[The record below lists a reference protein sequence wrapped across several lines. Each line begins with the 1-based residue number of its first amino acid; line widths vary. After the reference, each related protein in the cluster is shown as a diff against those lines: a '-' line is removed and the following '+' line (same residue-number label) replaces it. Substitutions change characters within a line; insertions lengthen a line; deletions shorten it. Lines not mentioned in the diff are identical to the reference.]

1 MTTSNRLSARGRN
14 APACVR
20 DEHSAAPSIRKNVI
34 AAPPLKWTSVVG
46 YGLGDAANNLVFSLG
61 LLFLLNY
68 YTDVAGIDAAAAG
81 SLLLL
86 VRLYD
91 AAMDLIVG
99 QIVDRTRASARWGRF
114 RPYLLYA
121 SLPLLLINVAVFS
134 VPATWSASGKLI
146 YAYVTYALLGTVY
159 ALVSIPYGALASVMT
174 QAPRERSRLS
184 AARTLL
190 ATATLMLLAGV
201 LGPTL
206 RDVHGADLQAQLTRL
221 TLLLAALGML
231 FHWICVGSCRE
242 VVERRVMHVPWQD
255 SLATLRAN
263 RPLQMLCLIALSALI
278 GASSAGASALY
289 YARYVLGDARHLL
302 TITAATSGLG
312 MLLGVPAAPRLVGRY
327 GKQLTFR
334 IGMAL
339 AATAHLAVL
348 FVPAASLLGVC
359 AALTLGSA
367 GSMLAMT
374 VMWALESDTVEYGE
388 WKAGVRIEGMNYA
401 LFSLT
406 RKCGQALGGSI
417 PAFLLAGSAYVP
429 NLATQ
434 APEVLQRITQGVAL
448 VPAVAFAIAGL
459 LMAAYPLSDRRFLA
473 MVEEIKARRAA

>member
-1 MTTSNRLSARGRN
+1 MS
-14 APACVR
+14 
-20 DEHSAAPSIRKNVI
+20 

-99 QIVDRTRASARWGRF
+99 RIVDRSHASPRWGRF

-134 VPATWSASGKLI
+134 VPATWSASGKLA
-146 YAYVTYALLGTVY
+146 YAYVTYALLGTLY
-159 ALVSIPYGALASVMT
+159 ALVNIPYGALASAMT

-221 TLLLAALGML
+221 TLLLAALGVL
-231 FHWICVGSCRE
+231 FHWVCVGCCRE
-242 VVERRVMHVPWQD
+242 VVERRVMQVPWPD
-255 SLATLRAN
+255 GLATLRAN
-263 RPLQMLCLIALSALI
+263 RPLQMLCLIALCALI
-278 GASSAGASALY
+278 GASSAGASAL
-289 YARYVLGDARHLL
+289 A
-302 TITAATSGLG
+302 
-312 MLLGVPAAPRLVGRY
+312 
-327 GKQLTFR
+327 
-334 IGMAL
+334 
-339 AATAHLAVL
+339 
-348 FVPAASLLGVC
+348 
-359 AALTLGSA
+359 
-367 GSMLAMT
+367 
-374 VMWALESDTVEYGE
+374 
-388 WKAGVRIEGMNYA
+388 
-401 LFSLT
+401 
-406 RKCGQALGGSI
+406 
-417 PAFLLAGSAYVP
+417 
-429 NLATQ
+429 
-434 APEVLQRITQGVAL
+434 
-448 VPAVAFAIAGL
+448 
-459 LMAAYPLSDRRFLA
+459 
-473 MVEEIKARRAA
+473 